1 MGFSLCAYAIL
12 ATSGIWISYTRR
24 TKQERPRWLRPLHY
38 TIGGVLVTLVLLLLA
53 VGIIG
58 TLGYYGNLGHSS
70 HLPAGLIV
78 VSLVLLSAWSA
89 TQISPKR
96 PWARL
101 LHVGTN
107 VVLLVGFV
115 AVSLTGWS
123 VVQKY
128 LP

>member
-1 MGFSLCAYAIL
+1 MGFSLLAYLFLAI
-12 ATSGIWISYTRR
+12 TGSWISYNRR
-24 TKQERPRWLRPLHY
+24 AQKKQPQWLRPLHY
-38 TIGGVLVTLVLLLLA
+38 TVGGSMVGLVFLLLA
-53 VGIIG
+53 IGIIG
-58 TLGYYGNLGHSS
+58 TLGYYGELGHSS
-70 HLPAGLIV
+70 HLPAGLTV
-78 VSLVLLSAWSA
+78 VCLVLFSAWSA

-107 VVLLVGFV
+107 MALFCGFV
-115 AVSLTGWS
+115 VVSLTGWG